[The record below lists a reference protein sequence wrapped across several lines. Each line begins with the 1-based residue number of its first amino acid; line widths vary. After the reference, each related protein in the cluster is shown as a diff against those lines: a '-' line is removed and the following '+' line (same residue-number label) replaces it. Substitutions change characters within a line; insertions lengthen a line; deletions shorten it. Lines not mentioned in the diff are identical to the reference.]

1 MIKNFS
7 ITLLLFFVLL
17 TLSCKKERYIENNPS
32 EPTTLTAT
40 ITGPT
45 QVNLTWKDNSTNE
58 TGFIIERKISSGSFQ
73 EIARVGANV
82 TNFTDQNL
90 TSNTTYIYRIL
101 AYNKA
106 GNSLRYSNE
115 ASITTIPDLLTNL
128 LAYYPFNGN
137 ANDESGNANNVT
149 ISGATLT
156 TDRTGNTN
164 KALSFSGITTG
175 AYLSN
180 TTIKPQVFSIS
191 AWCKV
196 VNTWSYSTFNIL
208 EIGPNDN
215 TTPGG
220 FSLRIDQNDIYGAG
234 LYRIYANINNVFPQ
248 SSSQNFAFMN
258 RWNHYLITRDLEN
271 IKLYINGELNMIE
284 RVTGTIDYTNAT
296 LQIGN
301 KQNINNNQLGS
312 RLIDDIRIY
321 GRVLTNDQI
330 VYLSKN

>member
-1 MIKNFS
+1 MTKNLSIILLFS
-7 ITLLLFFVLL
+7 ITFFA
-17 TLSCKKERYIENNPS
+17 LSCKKEHCVENNPS
-32 EPTTLTAT
+32 EPLALNATLSGAN
-40 ITGPT
+40 
-45 QVNLTWKDNSTNE
+45 QVNLSWKDNSNNE
-58 TGFIIERKISSGSFQ
+58 TGFIIERKTPTANFQ

-82 TNFTDQNL
+82 TNFNDQ
-90 TSNTTYIYRIL
+90 TVSSNTTYIYRIA

-106 GNSLRYSNE
+106 GNSLKYSNE
-115 ASITTIPDLLTNL
+115 ASITIIPDLLSNL

-137 ANDESGNANNVT
+137 ANDESGNGNNAT
-149 ISGATLT
+149 INGATLT
-156 TDRTGNTN
+156 TDRTGNSN

-196 VNTWSYSTFNIL
+196 ENTWSYSTFNIL
-208 EIGPNDN
+208 EIGSNDN

-234 LYRIYANINNVFPQ
+234 QYRIYANINNLFPQ

-258 RWNHYLITRDLEN
+258 RWNHYLITRDLEYV
-271 IKLYINGELNMIE
+271 KLYINGELNMVE
-284 RVTGTIDYTNAT
+284 KVTGTIDYTNAT

-301 KQNINNNQLGS
+301 KQNINNNQIGN